1 MDNGHTNC
9 STFLQ
14 MTDGVI
20 NFDSIGTS
28 QKDCIAVSRYKAT
41 INQLTHCVYYL
52 PRAKVWGYKSNG
64 LLISWGFMQPLQ
76 STALIRLVPGKT
88 PETRVNISQ

>member
-28 QKDCIAVSRYKAT
+28 QEDCIAVSRYKAT
-41 INQLTHCVYYL
+41 INQLTIAYIIYHVQKSGGTSQMVY
-52 PRAKVWGYKSNG
+52 
-64 LLISWGFMQPLQ
+64 
-76 STALIRLVPGKT
+76 
-88 PETRVNISQ
+88 